1 MSVRRLP
8 ANLRRKTGDYFNKF
22 LEARQNYQKKQR
34 ARGELRDIAIG
45 DPIAEHESESIADY
59 FIPTAAYTEA
69 LQSSHSIVIGRKGT
83 GKTATLY
90 KLASDLSADPRNH
103 FCTVRPVD
111 YELDG
116 ILTMLQQEITR
127 SEK

>member
-1 MSVRRLP
+1 
-8 ANLRRKTGDYFNKF
+8 
-22 LEARQNYQKKQR
+22 
-34 ARGELRDIAIG
+34 
-45 DPIAEHESESIADY
+45 
-59 FIPTAAYTEA
+59 
-69 LQSSHSIVIGRKGT
+69 VIGRKGT

-116 ILTMLQQEITR
+116 ILTMLRQEITR
-127 SEK
+127 SGRDTWSKVWEVPSLYRARQVWADLQRNLPCR